1 MRVQDSALNGS
12 TITDQTGISHFRRVQ
27 ELNSIL
33 TTVESWLAV
42 FYEMPLDDWVGMNV
56 DIFAQF
62 THLLVVLFKL
72 TTLQEPDWDLEE
84 VRMRADLFDII
95 DRSCDMLQGLPL
107 AVGITDADG
116 PRRGLFFKSTDLL
129 KTIKALF
136 LAEMPSSMHPI
147 LPSHDNVGEYSSAD
161 DLGGDSLISDD
172 FMLNLANEPWLFDI
186 FDYSYALGPEIS

>member
-1 MRVQDSALNGS
+1 
-12 TITDQTGISHFRRVQ
+12 
-27 ELNSIL
+27 
-33 TTVESWLAV
+33 
-42 FYEMPLDDWVGMNV
+42 MPLDDWVGMNV

-84 VRMRADLFDII
+84 VRMRADLFDIL

-136 LAEMPSSMHPI
+136 LAEMSSSMHPI